1 MELGGV
7 KPTLPVT
14 ILRCCRH
21 HRRRQRHP
29 LPRKRALLERNLPSN
44 FRCATMQIPE
54 TCPAPGDSY
63 YPEMGMII
71 SPCPRESFTAGT
83 MDHRRHHHRRHL
95 HHRRDDGTSSHPILD
110 HHDGHRDPGSC
121 GGPPMPILLRGT
133 TIQLR
138 LSIRTCGALT
148 CRTCSRSEMSHRA
161 IPQVGILL

>member
-14 ILRCCRH
+14 IICC
-21 HRRRQRHP
+21 HRRRRQRRRRRHP
-29 LPRKRALLERNLPSN
+29 LPRKRALRERNLPLN
-44 FRCATMQIPE
+44 FRCATMRIPG
-54 TCPAPGDSY
+54 TCPAPGALY

-71 SPCPRESFTAGT
+71 SPCPRGSFTAGT
-83 MDHRRHHHRRHL
+83 MEHRRHL
-95 HHRRDDGTSSHPILD
+95 HHRRHRRDDGTSSHPILD

-121 GGPPMPILLRGT
+121 GEPPMPILLQGT

-148 CRTCSRSEMSHRA
+148 SRTCSRSEMLHRT